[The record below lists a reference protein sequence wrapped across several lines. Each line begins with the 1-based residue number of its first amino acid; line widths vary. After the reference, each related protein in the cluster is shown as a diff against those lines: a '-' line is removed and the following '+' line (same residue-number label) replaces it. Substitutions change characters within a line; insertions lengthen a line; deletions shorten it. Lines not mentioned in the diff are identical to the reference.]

1 MQYRYFIYLA
11 YDGSLYNG
19 WQIQP
24 NGKSIQETLMK
35 ALFTF
40 LRKEVS
46 VTGAGRTDSGV
57 HARLMVAHFDFDRPL
72 APNFVCEK
80 LNRILPAD
88 IAVYQVKEVKS
99 DAHARFDALSR
110 TYQYFITTRKSPFN
124 RLYSLAI
131 HQPLNVNLMNQA
143 AQLLF
148 EYKDFTSFSKL
159 HTDTKTNLCEI
170 KKAEWKFI
178 DEHTL
183 VFTIQANRFLRNMV
197 RAIVGTLLEVGL
209 GRMSLEQFR
218 GVIEQKDRGV
228 AGASVPGHAL
238 FLMKVDY
245 PQSIFKS

>member
-1 MQYRYFIYLA
+1 M
-11 YDGSLYNG
+11 
-19 WQIQP
+19 
-24 NGKSIQETLMK
+24 
-35 ALFTF
+35 F
-40 LRKEVS
+40 LVITINKCS
-46 VTGAGRTDSGV
+46 NT
-57 HARLMVAHFDFDRPL
+57 
-72 APNFVCEK
+72 FVCEK